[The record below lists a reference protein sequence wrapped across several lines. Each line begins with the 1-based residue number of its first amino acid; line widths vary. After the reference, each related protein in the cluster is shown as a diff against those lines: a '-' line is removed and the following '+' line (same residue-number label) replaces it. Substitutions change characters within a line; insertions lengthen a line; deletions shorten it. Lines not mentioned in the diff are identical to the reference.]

1 MFDTTSATDTLTG
14 TAPASETAASDTPKR
29 GFAVLTW
36 GCQMNEDDSD
46 QIKNLLETDGLT
58 QTDDL
63 TQAKVIVL
71 NTCSVRQKP
80 EDKVFSKLGELA
92 ELKRQNPDLV
102 IAVTGCMAQ
111 RAGAEIARRA
121 RHIDVIAGTAQLERI
136 PELIRKR
143 QSLLATGEAVS
154 GRASDVL
161 IQLELPRK
169 KQEANLFLPERKRVT
184 TGKLKSF
191 VSIMYGCDK
200 FCAFCI
206 VPLTRGKERSRP
218 ASDIVAEVEH
228 LAAHGTKEVTLLGQT
243 VNSYGLKGLD
253 ATCSFA
259 ELLKRV
265 SAVPG
270 IERIRFT
277 SPYPKDFT
285 DDVIEAIATLP
296 NVCEQIHLPV
306 QVGDDVLLQRM
317 HRGYTLDEYRTIVKK
332 LRAAMPEIVITTD
345 LMLGFPGETEEQFQN
360 TLAFVEEIRF
370 DSAFMFAY
378 SPRDPTQAAKL
389 PDQLPQ
395 KEKTRRLEILI
406 EQVNRTDRCDKQREQ
421 AAQGRVFEVLV
432 EGRSH
437 KDAEMWQAQTRGG
450 KTVHFPAH
458 RDLTG
463 QTVRVRA
470 TERASCGALWANC
483 CNKAIAVR
491 LNSAAI

>member
-1 MFDTTSATDTLTG
+1 MPKTATIEKNETLTTENG
-14 TAPASETAASDTPKR
+14 VHEAAGSNGANGAAGRKAFT
-29 GFAVLTW
+29 VLTW
-36 GCQMNEDDSD
+36 GCQMNVDDSD
-46 QIKNLLETDGLT
+46 QIENLLQGDGMEK
-58 QTDDL
+58 TDDL
-63 TQAKVIVL
+63 EAANVIVL

-92 ELKRQNPDLV
+92 ELKKRNPDLV

-111 RAGAEIARRA
+111 RAGAEIAKRA
-121 RHIDVIAGTAQLERI
+121 PHIDVIAGTAQLERI
-136 PELIRKR
+136 PDLITRR
-143 QSLLATGEAVS
+143 RSLLESGDATP
-154 GRASDVL
+154 GRPSDVL

-169 KQEANLFLPERKRVT
+169 KQEADLFLPERKRVT

-218 ASDIVAEVEH
+218 AADIVAEVEH

-259 ELLKRV
+259 ELLHRV
-265 SAVPG
+265 DAVPG

-285 DDVIEAIATLP
+285 DDVIEAMATLP
-296 NVCEQIHLPV
+296 HVCEQVHLPV
-306 QVGDDVLLQRM
+306 QVGDDTLLKRM
-317 HRGYTLDEYRTIVKK
+317 HRGYTLDQYREIVRK
-332 LRAAMPEIVITTD
+332 LRAAMPDIVITTD

-378 SPRDPTQAAKL
+378 SPREPTQAAKL
-389 PDQLPQ
+389 PDQLTRE
-395 KEKTRRLEILI
+395 EKTRRLDMLI
-406 EQVNRTDRCDKQREQ
+406 ERVNRIAVEINQQQ
-421 AAQGRVFEVLV
+421 AAEGRVFEALV
-432 EGRSH
+432 ECRSP
-437 KDAEMWQAQTRGG
+437 KDPAMWQGMTRGG

-463 QTVRVRA
+463 KMVHVRA
-470 TERASCGALWANC
+470 TEGHLWGFRAEL
-483 CNKAIAVR
+483 
-491 LNSAAI
+491 L